1 MAERSILRLANPRN
15 AERQAG
21 GRRNIPRPRGPGRAR
36 QGQRFRGAFDRLA
49 LALAADD
56 PAVEL
61 RQDPNGI
68 APDRA
73 LVFVTAAAIQD
84 FARVAR
90 GVGLEIVLE
99 MEREP
104 IEPGDDFAPAAGAQT
119 LSPALYATIP
129 TIEALRD
136 MLGMWRGHQNGD
148 DAPHGLTPWWKLFDL
163 LIELRPW
170 GPQDRFPEG
179 VRAALR
185 DRLPFNDDEEVL
197 LELEVVPTHSAPR
210 RAVWREE
217 TERKVGELGGRVVDR
232 SSIAADDFVYE
243 ALLVGVS
250 ARVTRALIDDP
261 FDVTGLAVLD
271 GIQFILPQTIGLA
284 PRADEA
290 APYEHQ
296 AALRPNPDG
305 PLRAVLFDGTPA
317 AAHPSLVG
325 GIVIEDVHGLVPLTP
340 VEQRYHATSMASL
353 ILRGDLSADGAP
365 LRESRIVSVPLLVHA
380 DGDERS
386 PRDRLLVDLIY
397 VALVRIFSGAEPYA
411 PGAFVVNLAIG
422 VFQSCF
428 AGRISSLARLIDWWS
443 AREGVLFVISAGNV
457 GEELLLHF
465 NHVDFEAATLEVRR
479 GAVEASLRE
488 SAYERSLLAPA
499 EALNAITVGAVS
511 RDLAPG
517 NPPVAAGIL
526 RVDADDD
533 DLPAVSSAMGL
544 GPFGAIKPDF
554 LAAGGVHEVR
564 VSPSQRSSRLRV
576 LSPSQR
582 TGLYVASPNV
592 ALRAPSLRVR
602 GTSCAAA
609 LSTRALLQC
618 AEGLTEDGGPYGGLD
633 LPRRDV
639 ALLTRALAVNAAKW
653 PGKALELYDSEHAR
667 LGRHQHRRA
676 KEAVAREFGYGVL
689 DPEMMVEAPQ
699 QGATLVGLGDV
710 RLDQAKIFDLP
721 LPPSLSGQRVPR
733 ALRVTIAWFSP
744 VTATRARYRMA
755 VLEAVAAEHDGE
767 VDEERDN
774 GWYLDLKSAAG
785 PDSNMIGH
793 GTVWSRRL
801 VQASKTSPRYDE
813 RATMP
818 IRVQCK
824 DGSGNLD
831 PDLDIRFAIAV
842 TLEIEAEVEFDVRD
856 EIRARLGVRIGSTQ
870 GQ

>member
-1 MAERSILRLANPRN
+1 MAERAILRLANPRN
-15 AERQAG
+15 AERQTG
-21 GRRNIPRPRGPGRAR
+21 GRRNFPRPHGPGRAR

-49 LALAADD
+49 QALAADD
-56 PAVEL
+56 PALEL

-68 APDRA
+68 APERA

-90 GVGLEIVLE
+90 DVGLEIVLE
-99 MEREP
+99 MELEP
-104 IEPGDDFAPAAGAQT
+104 VEPDDDFAPAGGAQT
-119 LSPALYATIP
+119 LSPTLYATIP
-129 TIEALRD
+129 TIEAFRD
-136 MLGMWRGHQNGD
+136 MLGMWRAHQNGD

-185 DRLPFNDDEEVL
+185 DRLPFNDDDEVL
-197 LELEVVPTHSAPR
+197 LELEVVPTHSAPK
-210 RAVWREE
+210 RAAWREE
-217 TERKVGELGGRVVDR
+217 TEQRVRDLGGRVVDR
-232 SSIAADDFVYE
+232 SSIAAADFVYE
-243 ALLVGVS
+243 ALLVGLS

-261 FDVTGLAVLD
+261 SNVGGLAILD

-290 APYEHQ
+290 APDEHEV
-296 AALRPNPDG
+296 ALRPNSDG
-305 PLRAVLFDGTPA
+305 PLRAALLDGTPA
-317 AAHPSLVG
+317 AAHPSLAG
-325 GIVIEDVHGLVPLTP
+325 GIVIEDVHELVPLTP
-340 VEQRYHATSMASL
+340 VGQRYHATSMASL

-365 LRESRIVSVPLLVHA
+365 LRRSRIVSVPLLVHA

-397 VALVRIFSGAEPYA
+397 VALVRVFSGPDAYA
-411 PGAFVVNLAIG
+411 PDAFVVNLAIG
-422 VFQSCF
+422 VFQSRF
-428 AGRISSLARLIDWWS
+428 AGRISSLARLIDWW
-443 AREGVLFVISAGNV
+443 AAKEGVLFVISAGNV
-457 GEELLLHF
+457 GEELLLQY
-465 NHVDFEAATLEVRR
+465 NHIDFETA
-479 GAVEASLRE
+479 AVEERRAAVDVSLRE
-488 SAYERSLLAPA
+488 NAYERALLAPA

-526 RVDADDD
+526 RVDADED

-544 GPFGAIKPDF
+544 GPFGAVKPDL
-554 LAAGGVHEVR
+554 LAVGGVHEVR

-576 LSPSQR
+576 LHPSQR

-592 ALRAPSLRVR
+592 ALRAPTLRAR

-618 AEGLTEDGGPYGGLD
+618 AEGLTEDGGPYDGLD

-653 PGKALELYDSEHAR
+653 PRNAHELYDSEHER
-667 LGRHQHRRA
+667 LGRRQHRRA
-676 KEAVAREFGYGVL
+676 KEAVARQFGYGVIN
-689 DPEMMVEAPQ
+689 PAMMVDAPE

-710 RLDQAKIFDLP
+710 RLDQARIFDLP
-721 LPPSLSGQRVPR
+721 LPPSLSGQKVPR
-733 ALRVTIAWFSP
+733 SLRVTIAWFSP

-755 VLEAVAAEHDGE
+755 ALEAVAADHDGE

-774 GWYLDLKSAAG
+774 GWYLNLKTAAG

-801 VQASKTSPRYDE
+801 VQATMTSPTYDE
-813 RATMP
+813 RAAMP

-824 DGSGNLD
+824 DGTGNLD

-856 EIRARLGVRIGSTQ
+856 EIRERLGVRVRRRAT
-870 GQ
+870 